1 VVVATNEKKIDK
13 VTSSG
18 EDLRNAENDGNS
30 EYAAEAGAAAGGADV
45 KQNDF
50 RSDVKSCKMICVRE
64 SVSFVADLYWS

>member
-1 VVVATNEKKIDK
+1 VVAATNEKKVYR

-30 EYAAEAGAAAGGADV
+30 KYAAEAGAAAACEDV

-50 RSDVKSCKMICVRE
+50 RPDVKS
-64 SVSFVADLYWS
+64 Y